1 MGLARLWILPQMTI
15 AAEAVGVDL
24 VDILGARGPR
34 REPAAVGNHLDP
46 AEALA
51 VAGCGDEGGEDRL
64 AGELGGAEAIGRQLL
79 QQGLL
84 LRRRRRIDPCVER
97 HRART
102 SARRVDVSRRPPSPR
117 GALPPA
123 GRA

>member
-34 REPAAVGNHLDP
+34 REPAAAGNHLDP

-51 VAGCGDEGGEDRL
+51 VAGRGDERAEDRL

-84 LRRRRRIDPCVER
+84 LRRRRRVDPRVER
-97 HRART
+97 HAEL
-102 SARRVDVSRRPPSPR
+102 AGQRVVE
-117 GALPPA
+117 L
-123 GRA
+123 